1 MKYIKTILLG
11 LFLLAFC
18 FSSALAAN
26 LYCQID
32 GAVVVDGP
40 KRLPN
45 GWNNISGF
53 DNLSDAELKA
63 LGWLPYVN
71 NAPEYN
77 SDLQYLTSVN
87 VVGEDAV
94 TKTYTVNDYTA
105 PQMAQRILDAQAAKV
120 VSLKSLARSKALVQY
135 SKWVNDRSTA
145 IDALETLEAI
155 RDYELT
161 TPDFDT
167 ISTNILVA
175 IAASGIADMT
185 FAALD
190 TYVETTFS
198 NLPAAQQ
205 TALKKAFKAVLALVK
220 LQMGNE

>member
-11 LFLLAFC
+11 LFLSVFC
-18 FSSALAAN
+18 FSPALAAN

-40 KRLPN
+40 KKLPN

-53 DNLSDAELKA
+53 DNLSDVELKV
-63 LGWLPYVN
+63 LNWIPYVN
-71 NAPEYN
+71 NSPAYN

-87 VVGEDAV
+87 VVGENVV
-94 TKTYTVNDYTA
+94 TKTYTVIDYTG
-105 PQMAQRILDAQAAKV
+105 PEMTQRITDAKAAKV
-120 VSLKSLARSKALVQY
+120 VLLKSLARSKSLVQY
-135 SKWVNDRSTA
+135 STWVNDRSTA

-155 RDYELT
+155 RGYELT

-167 ISTNILVA
+167 ISANILAA

-190 TYVETTFS
+190 TYVENTFS

-205 TALKKAFKAVLALVK
+205 TALKKAFRSILALVK
-220 LQMGNE
+220 LQVGNE